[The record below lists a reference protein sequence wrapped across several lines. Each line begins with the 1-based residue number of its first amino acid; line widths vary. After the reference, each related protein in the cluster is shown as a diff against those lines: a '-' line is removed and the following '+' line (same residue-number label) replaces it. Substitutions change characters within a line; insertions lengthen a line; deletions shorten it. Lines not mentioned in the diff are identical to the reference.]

1 MVRGYLVTDRKE
13 EKSRSR
19 LKGMEEAEKVPVQ
32 RKAYLA
38 FLHTGQ
44 ALLPNLLIQ
53 EVYQRHA
60 VHMVGV
66 CKDRT

>member
-1 MVRGYLVTDRKE
+1 MTGGKE
-13 EKSRSR
+13 EKPRSR
-19 LKGMEEAEKVPVQ
+19 LKGMEEAEKVPAH

-38 FLHTGQ
+38 FLHTGE

-60 VHMVGV
+60 VHVVGV
-66 CKDRT
+66 SRERT